1 MGQHRWKK
9 IAFILC
15 VVFLLIFTFWYGGNS
30 QDLQGFSISDNYE
43 TGSQETTD
51 QDKPVSEE
59 DGTGEN
65 SESSGEE
72 REENDNIFKQ
82 IVMHITR
89 KNSSSDTSKNTQNNK
104 KAQNNANR
112 AADKSQ
118 KENKGKSTQKKS
130 SDSSKKKTE
139 QGNHNEND
147 SDNSSAGPNT
157 ESNTADPNNPGSDT
171 SESNSSTTENHA
183 SNTTTDTGTIK
194 CTISISCAALL
205 DNMDS
210 LPAAKKKLVPAD
222 GILLKTTAVKV
233 KEGSTVFDV
242 LKQVAKANNIHLE
255 YSFTP
260 LYKSYYIEGIGN
272 LYEFDGGELSG
283 WMYSVNGE
291 FPGSGCSS
299 YKVKNGDEIKWVYT
313 CNLGKDVGGYFE
325 E

>member
-1 MGQHRWKK
+1 MEQRRWKK

-15 VVFLLIFTFWYGGNS
+15 VAFLLIFTFWYGGNS
-30 QDLQGFSISDNYE
+30 QGLQGFFISDNQE
-43 TGSQETTD
+43 NSSQETTG
-51 QDKPVSEE
+51 QNNPVSGEKDSGENTESNEKEQEE
-59 DGTGEN
+59 D
-65 SESSGEE
+65 
-72 REENDNIFKQ
+72 DNIFKQ
-82 IVMHITR
+82 IVMHIT
-89 KNSSSDTSKNTQNNK
+89 KKSSSSDTSKNTQNNK
-104 KAQNNANR
+104 KAQKNANR

-118 KENKGKSTQKKS
+118 KQNKNTEKKS

-139 QGNHNEND
+139 LGNNNENNG
-147 SDNSSAGPNT
+147 DNSSANPNT
-157 ESNTADPNNPGSDT
+157 ESNTANPNNPGSNT
-171 SESNSSTTENHA
+171 SESNSSTTENHT

-194 CTISISCAALL
+194 CTISISCATLL

-210 LPAAKKKLVPAD
+210 LPAAKKKLVPSD
-222 GILLKTTAVKV
+222 GILLKAATVKV
-233 KEGSTVFDV
+233 KGGSTVFDV
-242 LKQVAKANNIHLE
+242 LKQVTKANNIHLE

-260 LYKSYYIEGIGN
+260 MYKSYYIEGIGN

-291 FPGSGCSS
+291 FPGYGCSS